1 MPKMLILIEVVPILP
16 RDRIKKT
23 EKEGKVS
30 LGSREE
36 KTMKLNLLFIVMDLL
51 IVLAY
56 PIVFVHGKLRQF
68 LRPKESIR
76 PANLLVIVPV
86 APDR

>member
-1 MPKMLILIEVVPILP
+1 
-16 RDRIKKT
+16 
-23 EKEGKVS
+23 
-30 LGSREE
+30 
-36 KTMKLNLLFIVMDLL
+36 MKLNLLFIVMDLL

-56 PIVFVHGKLRQF
+56 PIVFVHGKLSQF
-68 LRPKESIR
+68 LKPKGSIR